1 MPTAE
6 LTRLAVSEW
15 SDRLADVTGEQ
26 VKQGLDMWREDWPPS
41 ADEFR
46 KVCMGSQG
54 ALHNTAAYKPFV
66 ALPKPPRDKA
76 VGVVALAAMR
86 GVL

>member
-15 SDRLADVTGEQ
+15 SDRLAGLTGDQ
-26 VKQGLDMWREDWPPS
+26 VKQGLDTWREGWPPS

-54 ALHNTAAYKPFV
+54 ALHNTAAYKLFV

-76 VGVVALAAMR
+76 VGVAALAAMR
-86 GVL
+86 DAL